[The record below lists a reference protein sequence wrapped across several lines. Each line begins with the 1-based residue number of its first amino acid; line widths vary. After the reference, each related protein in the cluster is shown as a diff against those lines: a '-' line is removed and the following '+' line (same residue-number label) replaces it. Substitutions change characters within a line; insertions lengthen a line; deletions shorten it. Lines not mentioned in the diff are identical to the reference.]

1 MYYPAR
7 IQQLA
12 QREGID
18 KADLYQ
24 LMNYYNEVYTILLEQ
39 AQRQTAIRVSMDEN
53 VLAELKR
60 RVLAA
65 ISNAPVSVSVMES
78 GNIQE
83 IRLKVIGVEI
93 PENLFTPDAANL
105 DAFVAREIVRL
116 HDAACGYPGLRLYV
130 ENNEIIITLWKN
142 SRLLSSKTFNW
153 N

>member
-1 MYYPAR
+1 
-7 IQQLA
+7 
-12 QREGID
+12 
-18 KADLYQ
+18 
-24 LMNYYNEVYTILLEQ
+24 MNYYNEVYTILLEQ

-60 RVLAA
+60 RILAA
-65 ISNAPVSVSVMES
+65 ISNAPVSVSVMER

-142 SRLLSSKTFNW
+142 SRLLSSKTFSW